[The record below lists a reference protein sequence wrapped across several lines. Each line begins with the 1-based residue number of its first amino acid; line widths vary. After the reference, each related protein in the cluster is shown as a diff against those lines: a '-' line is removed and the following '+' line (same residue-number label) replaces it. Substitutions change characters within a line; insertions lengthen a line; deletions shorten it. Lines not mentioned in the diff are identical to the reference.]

1 MTYNLKAK
9 IPPDGLRDMIDKP
22 VMIYRG
28 KGAENFRM
36 EWDII
41 KRVGENAVETLRGS
55 VFMIQDYDD
64 SWAAFPYNPE
74 LSMFDYKS
82 CELCSKT
89 NILQGHAVA
98 LHPVKRGRMT
108 VASFDGGFGFCPLCG
123 RPLDYDALQ
132 TLKKHLGGAK

>member
-55 VFMIQDYDD
+55 VFMIQDYDN

-74 LSMFDYKS
+74 LSMLDYKS
-82 CELCSKT
+82 CVLCSKGS
-89 NILQGHAVA
+89 ILQGHVEA
-98 LHPVKRGRMT
+98 LERVKRGHMQA
-108 VASFDGGFGFCPLCG
+108 ASFDGGFEFCPLCG
-123 RPLDYDALQ
+123 RPLTHDAVRL
-132 TLKKHLGGAK
+132 LNKHLGGAK

>member
-1 MTYNLKAK
+1 MKYNIKSK
-9 IPPDGLRDMIDKP
+9 ILPTDLRDMIDKP
-22 VMIYRG
+22 VMIFKG
-28 KGAENFRM
+28 KKAEDFCR

-55 VFMIQDYDD
+55 VFMLQDYDD

-74 LSMFDYKS
+74 LSMLDYKP
-82 CELCSKT
+82 CNLCGKN

-98 LHPVKRGRMT
+98 LEPVKRGRMT
-108 VASFDGGFGFCPLCG
+108 AASFDGEFSFCPLCG

-132 TLKKHLGGAK
+132 TLNKHLGGAK